1 MNDNSSFVTFQK
13 KGLTWVVDP
22 SHAPSIQGNVIDK
35 ILNPSSCNQC
45 QIIRENNV
53 RVSMLV
59 NIPEQN
65 ESFFVKH
72 YKCRDIGDRIKYFFL
87 RSKVTSEWNT
97 IHYMLDRGITVAQP
111 LAKGERRVYRFLMDS
126 YLITEALVNAC
137 PLRDF
142 LINLSHKGTIQN
154 NLRLKRSIIE
164 KVSEVIAKI
173 HEEGFFYRDLHAG
186 NILVS
191 ARENKSVQIYPI
203 DFHKVWH
210 FNRLPLWMR
219 VRDLAQLKNS
229 LNLSQTDQLR
239 FLKSYAR
246 ESSVVGDS
254 LKDTVKK
261 INKKA
266 AKLWRIHLKS
276 RTKRCLLESSEF
288 SVKKAP
294 AMSLFY
300 RKIYAESAIMKIL
313 GAYDSSSSTEPA
325 TVLKKSKKQIVTSL
339 LITDHEIFSGKRLL
353 IKESRFHELSN
364 RLFKTLL
371 KSPAKK
377 AWIAARGLQV
387 RGIHTPAALALIEM
401 KKFGL
406 LKRTILITEFIE
418 NAYELNDFVL
428 NYYKDKNAS
437 YAACSKEFF
446 IVQLAKMLRKLHE
459 SGIYH
464 ADLKSNNILVSLD
477 ENKELRFYLV
487 DLDRVHFKDQLS
499 FEQMANN
506 LAQINA
512 SIADCITPAD
522 RLKFFRIYAEGS
534 SRMVS
539 RKRYF
544 KRILEIGRKKNTRP
558 YGVTFSTSINTS

>member
-1 MNDNSSFVTFQK
+1 MNDNSSFVTLQK
-13 KGLTWVVDP
+13 HGLTWVIDP
-22 SHAPSIQGNVIDK
+22 SHAYIIQGNVIDK

-59 NIPEQN
+59 NFPEQK
-65 ESFFVKH
+65 ESFFIKH
-72 YKCRDIGDRIKYFFL
+72 YKCRGIGDRVKYFFL
-87 RSKVTSEWNT
+87 TSKVTSEWNT
-97 IHYMLDRGITVAQP
+97 IHYMLGRGITVARP
-111 LAKGERRVYRFLMDS
+111 FAKGERRIYRFLMDS
-126 YLITEALVNAC
+126 YLITEALVNAH

-142 LINLSHKGTIQN
+142 LTNLSHKDSIQGK
-154 NLRLKRSIIE
+154 LKVKRSIIE
-164 KVSEVIAKI
+164 KVSEVIATI

-191 ARENKSVQIYPI
+191 TRENQSVQIYPI

-246 ESSVVGDS
+246 KSPVVGDR

-266 AKLWRIHLKS
+266 ANLWKIHLKS
-276 RTKRCLLESSEF
+276 RTKRCLVESSEF
-288 SVKKAP
+288 SVKNAP
-294 AMSLFY
+294 AMSLYF
-300 RKIYAESAIMKIL
+300 RKIYPESAIKEIL
-313 GAYDSSSSTEPA
+313 AAYDSGFSTSAA
-325 TVLKKSKKQIVTSL
+325 TVLKKTKKQIVTSL
-339 LITDHEIFSGKRLL
+339 LITDHEIFSSKRLL

-364 RLFKTLL
+364 RFFQTLM
-371 KSPAKK
+371 KSRAKR

-387 RGIHTPAALALIEM
+387 RGINTPSALALIEM

-428 NYYKDKNAS
+428 EYYKEKNAN
-437 YAACSKEFF
+437 YAVCSKESF

-499 FEQMANN
+499 FEQTANN

-522 RLKFFRIYAEGS
+522 RLKFFRIYAEGT
-534 SRMVS
+534 SRMAS

-558 YGVTFSTSINTS
+558 YGVTFSTPINTT